1 VRRLIINADDF
12 GLTAGVNR
20 AIVEA
25 HENGLVSSATLMANG
40 QAFAEAVS
48 LAQSTPRLGVGCHV
62 VLVDGAPLLP
72 RTQVHS
78 LLDRSGNHDGDLRF
92 REGISKFGALALLG
106 RLAADEIEAE
116 ATAQIRKLQAC
127 GISVTHLDS
136 HKHTHL
142 FPRVLRPLLRAAKSC
157 GIRAIRNPFERIQGS
172 QLAASPSLWRRWT
185 EVGVLRS
192 FARQFREAVQQAG
205 IATPDGTLAIVAT
218 GALND
223 RLLRLMVENLPEG
236 TWELVCHPGYN
247 DADLQGIRTR
257 LRQSREQELRILTA
271 QSTRDLLAANGVEI
285 VSFRDL
291 AGAG

>member
-1 VRRLIINADDF
+1 MRRLIINADDF

-25 HENGLVSSATLMANG
+25 HENGVVSSATLMANG
-40 QAFAEAVS
+40 RAFAQAVS
-48 LAQSTPRLGVGCHV
+48 LAQSTPGLGVGCHV

-72 RTQVHS
+72 QTQVHS
-78 LLDRSGNHDGDLRF
+78 LLDGSGNSAGDARF
-92 REGISKFGALALLG
+92 REGISKFGALAMLG

-116 ATAQIRKLQAC
+116 ASAQIRKLQAS
-127 GISVTHLDS
+127 GIPVTHLDS

-142 FPRVLRPLLRAAKSC
+142 FPRVLRPLLRAAQRC
-157 GIRAIRNPFERIQGS
+157 GVRAIRNPFERIQGS
-172 QLAASPSLWRRWT
+172 QLAASPSLWRRWA
-185 EVGVLRS
+185 EVGVLQG

-218 GALND
+218 GTLND

-257 LRQSREQELRILTA
+257 LRESREQELRILTS
-271 QSTRDLLAANGVEI
+271 QSTRDLLAANGVEM

>member
-1 VRRLIINADDF
+1 MRRLIINADDF

-25 HENGLVSSATLMANG
+25 HENGVVSSATLMANG
-40 QAFAEAVS
+40 QAFAQAVS
-48 LAQSTPRLGVGCHV
+48 LARSTPRLGVGCHV

-72 RTQVHS
+72 QAQVHS
-78 LLDRSGNHDGDLRF
+78 LLDGSGKSAGDARF
-92 REGISKFGALALLG
+92 REGISKFGALAMLG

-116 ATAQIRKLQAC
+116 ATAQIRKLQAS
-127 GISVTHLDS
+127 GIPVTHLDS

-142 FPRVLRPLLRAAKSC
+142 FPRVLRPLLQAAQRC
-157 GIRAIRNPFERIQGS
+157 GVRAIRNPFERMQGS
-172 QLAASPSLWRRWT
+172 QLAASPSLWRRWA
-185 EVGVLRS
+185 EVGVLRG
-192 FARQFREAVQQAG
+192 FARQFRDAVQQAG

-218 GALND
+218 GTLND

-247 DADLQGIRTR
+247 DTDLRGIRTR
-257 LRQSREQELRILTA
+257 LRESREQELRILTS
-271 QSTRDLLAANGVEI
+271 QSTRDLLAANGVEM

>member
-1 VRRLIINADDF
+1 MRRLIINADDF

-25 HENGLVSSATLMANG
+25 HENGVVSSATLMANG
-40 QAFAEAVS
+40 RAFGQAVS
-48 LAQSTPRLGVGCHV
+48 LAQSTPGMGVGCHV

-72 RTQVHS
+72 QTQVHS
-78 LLDRSGNHDGDLRF
+78 LLDGSGNSAGDARF
-92 REGISKFGALALLG
+92 REGISKFGALAMLG

-116 ATAQIRKLQAC
+116 ATAQIRKLQAS
-127 GISVTHLDS
+127 GIPVTHLDS

-142 FPRVLRPLLRAAKSC
+142 FPRVLRPLLRAAQRC
-157 GIRAIRNPFERIQGS
+157 GVRAIRNPFERIQGS
-172 QLAASPSLWRRWT
+172 QLAASPSLWRRWA
-185 EVGVLRS
+185 EVGVLRG
-192 FARQFREAVQQAG
+192 FARHFREAVQQAG

-218 GALND
+218 GTLND

-247 DADLQGIRTR
+247 DADLQGIQTR
-257 LRQSREQELRILTA
+257 LRESREQELRILTS
-271 QSTRDLLAANGVEI
+271 QSTRDLLAANGVEM

>member
-25 HENGLVSSATLMANG
+25 HENGVVSSATLMANG
-40 QAFAEAVS
+40 QAFAQAVS
-48 LAQSTPRLGVGCHV
+48 LAQSTPGLGVGCHV

-72 RTQVHS
+72 QTQVHS
-78 LLDRSGNHDGDLRF
+78 LLDGSGNSAGDARF
-92 REGISKFGALALLG
+92 REGISKFGALAMLG

-116 ATAQIRKLQAC
+116 ASAQIRKLQAS
-127 GISVTHLDS
+127 GIPVTHLDS

-142 FPRVLRPLLRAAKSC
+142 FPRVLRPLLRAAQRC
-157 GIRAIRNPFERIQGS
+157 GVRAIRNPFERIQGS
-172 QLAASPSLWRRWT
+172 QLAASPSLWRRWA
-185 EVGVLRS
+185 EVGVLQG

-218 GALND
+218 GTLND

-247 DADLQGIRTR
+247 DADLRGIRTR
-257 LRQSREQELRILTA
+257 LRESREQELRILTS
-271 QSTRDLLAANGVEI
+271 QSTRDLLAANGVEM

>member
-1 VRRLIINADDF
+1 MRRLIINADDF
-12 GLTAGVNR
+12 GLTPGVNR

-25 HENGLVSSATLMANG
+25 HENGVVSSATLMANG
-40 QAFAEAVS
+40 QAFAQAVS

-72 RTQVHS
+72 QTQVHS
-78 LLDRSGNHDGDLRF
+78 LLDGSGNSAGDARF
-92 REGISKFGALALLG
+92 REGISKFGALAMLG

-116 ATAQIRKLQAC
+116 ATAQIRKLQAS
-127 GISVTHLDS
+127 GIPVTHLDS

-142 FPRVLRPLLRAAKSC
+142 FPHVLRPLLRAAQRC
-157 GIRAIRNPFERIQGS
+157 GVRAIRNPFERIQGS

-218 GALND
+218 GALNH

>member
-1 VRRLIINADDF
+1 MRRLIINADDF

-25 HENGLVSSATLMANG
+25 HENGVVSSATLMANG
-40 QAFAEAVS
+40 QAFAQAVS

-72 RTQVHS
+72 QTQVHS
-78 LLDRSGNHDGDLRF
+78 LLDRGGNSAADPRF
-92 REGISKFGALALLG
+92 REGIVKFGALAMLG

-116 ATAQIRKLQAC
+116 ATAQIRKLQAS

-157 GIRAIRNPFERIQGS
+157 GVRAIRNPFERIQGS

-192 FARQFREAVQQAG
+192 LARQFREAVQQAG

-218 GALND
+218 GALD
-223 RLLRLMVENLPEG
+223 ERLLRLMVENLPEG

-257 LRQSREQELRILTA
+257 LRESREQELRILTS
-271 QSTRDLLAANGVEI
+271 QSTRDLLAANGVEV
-285 VSFRDL
+285 VSFRTL
-291 AGAG
+291 AAVG